1 MKNIIY
7 TELRRRG
14 FNVDVGIV
22 EKRNNLDNGK
32 KDYKQLEIDLMVN
45 KGSDKYYIQSAYG
58 IEDNN
63 KKEQKL
69 QSLLNVGDNFKKI
82 VIVYDHFIKWQ
93 DDNGIIYMSIYDFLL
108 NENSL
113 KEA

>member
-1 MKNIIY
+1 MNIIY

-32 KDYKQLEIDLMVN
+32 KDYKQLEIDFVAN
-45 KGSDKYYIQSAYG
+45 KGSDKYYIES
-58 IEDNN
+58 
-63 KKEQKL
+63 
-69 QSLLNVGDNFKKI
+69 
-82 VIVYDHFIKWQ
+82 FIKWQ
-93 DDNGIIYMSIYDFLL
+93 DDNGIIYISIYDFLL
-108 NENSL
+108 SENSL